1 MAAFEA
7 ATLSISSLRPSLFKS
22 CLYPKQQSP
31 PPSSSIKLFHI
42 FNSSPLLSLNF
53 STFPSTNPT
62 RKSCLQ
68 LCSTAQET
76 TLEVEPD
83 QTQIENQRR
92 KLYVFNLPWA
102 FSVVDIKNL
111 FGQCGTVTDVEIIKH
126 KDGKNRNFAFV
137 TMASGE
143 EAQAAI
149 DKFDAQEVSE
159 RIIRVEFAKKFKK
172 PRSSPR
178 SSTSPTT
185 TSPTS
190 STSPPSPPSP
200 PAGETRHKL
209 YVSNLAWKVRS
220 SHLREFFSD
229 FNLVSSKVVFE
240 SNRGRSA
247 GYGFV
252 SFATEEESEAA
263 ISSLDGKELMDR
275 PIRLKFSQRN
285 VDESESEKQEEGTSE
300 DPPAVA

>member
-1 MAAFEA
+1 MAALEA

-22 CLYPKQQSP
+22 YSYPKQQPPP

-42 FNSSPLLSLNF
+42 FNSIPRLSLNF
-53 STFPSTNPT
+53 SLSPSTNPR
-62 RKSCLQ
+62 RKPCLQ

-76 TLEVEPD
+76 TVEVETD

-111 FGQCGTVTDVEIIKH
+111 FGQCGAVTDVEIIKR

-172 PRSSPR
+172 PRSSA
-178 SSTSPTT
+178 TSPTT

-190 STSPPSPPSP
+190 STSSPSP
-200 PAGETRHKL
+200 PAGETQHKL

-229 FNLVSSKVVFE
+229 FNLVSAKVVFE
-240 SNRGRSA
+240 SNPGRSA

-252 SFATEEESEAA
+252 SFATEEEAEAA

-285 VDESESEKQEEGTSE
+285 VDESESEKQEEGISE